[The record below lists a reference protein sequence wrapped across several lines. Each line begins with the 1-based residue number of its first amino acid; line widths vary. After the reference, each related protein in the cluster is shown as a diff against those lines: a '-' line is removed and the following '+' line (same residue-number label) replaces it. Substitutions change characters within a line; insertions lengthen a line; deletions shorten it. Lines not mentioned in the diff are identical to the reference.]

1 MFNRFFAL
9 VRAAPL
15 AVVCTTGCADG
26 STATPLKVEQP
37 IIYGTDDR
45 RDVYDV
51 DDPVLR
57 GLATDSTVA
66 LIYTP
71 RLELGDDQT
80 IRWQGQSL
88 QAARQLCPDERF
100 GEQPVVPFC
109 SGVLVDED
117 LVLTAGHCFR
127 SSERSPEDVC
137 RSTSFVFGFY
147 ESAPSKVAD
156 ITAADV
162 LGCRRLVAYRAS
174 ESDPQAPDYAFVQ
187 LERVAAARTAVNVAH
202 RDGTQLVGEHVH
214 LIGNGAG
221 LPTKIDSGG
230 HISGIYGNAYVVAD
244 TDAFEGGSGSGLFD
258 DSLSLLAIQ
267 VRGGYDWERGLTCT
281 QAAHGGDAK
290 EQHVLASVA
299 VAALCDSYPSARL
312 CNRPTRCGDGVCGSA
327 ESVELC
333 PADCAAPCG
342 DGLCLPEE
350 RGTCA
355 ADCDFISTVP
365 PDWLCAPWSYS
376 DGTRCD
382 CGCGSVD
389 PDCNLP
395 SAPVNGCGFGESC
408 DARGICV
415 LPPLTGA
422 SGTGSGSPL
431 APRGGSGCALVT
443 GSRDATEFLV
453 LTVLCLLTH
462 RRRIRRRGS
471 VNLRLEIVVRDA

>member
-1 MFNRFFAL
+1 MSNPFFASA
-9 VRAAPL
+9 RAASL
-15 AVVCTTGCADG
+15 TVLSLTGCADS
-26 STATPLKVEQP
+26 STAPPLKEEQA

-45 RDVYDV
+45 REVYDV

-80 IRWQGQSL
+80 IRWQGRSL
-88 QAARQLCPDERF
+88 QAERQLCPNERF

-109 SGVLVDED
+109 SGVLIDED

-137 RSTSFVFGFY
+137 RATSFVFGFY
-147 ESAPSKVAD
+147 ESSPSEVTG

-162 LGCRRLVAYRAS
+162 LGCRRLVAYRRS
-174 ESDPQAPDYAFVQ
+174 ELDPQAPDYAFVQ
-187 LERVAAARTAVNVAH
+187 LERAAVTRTPVNVAN
-202 RDGTQLVGEHVH
+202 RDRSQLVGEHVH

-230 HISGIYGNAYVVAD
+230 HISGIYGSAYIVVD
-244 TDAFEGGSGSGLFD
+244 SDAFEGGSGSGLFD

-281 QAAHGGDAK
+281 QAALGDDAM
-290 EQHVLASVA
+290 EQHVLTSVA
-299 VAALCDSYPSARL
+299 VAGLCDSGYPSARL
-312 CNRPTRCGDGVCGSA
+312 CNLPSRCGDGVCGGA
-327 ESVELC
+327 ENVETCTL
-333 PADCAAPCG
+333 DCSAPCG
-342 DGLCLPEE
+342 DGVCLPQE
-350 RGTCA
+350 RATCA

-365 PDWLCAPWSYS
+365 ADWLCMPWSYG
-376 DGTRCD
+376 DGASCE
-382 CGCGSVD
+382 CGCGRAD

-395 SAPVNGCGFGESC
+395 SAPVSGCGFGESC
-408 DARGICV
+408 DARGVCV
-415 LPPLTGA
+415 MHAIAGA
-422 SGTGSGSPL
+422 SGSPP
-431 APRGGSGCALVT
+431 APRGGSGCAFVP
-443 GSRDATEFLV
+443 GSRDTTELPL

-462 RRRIRRRGS
+462 RCRIRRRRS
-471 VNLRLEIVVRDA
+471 VSRATPGNSGA